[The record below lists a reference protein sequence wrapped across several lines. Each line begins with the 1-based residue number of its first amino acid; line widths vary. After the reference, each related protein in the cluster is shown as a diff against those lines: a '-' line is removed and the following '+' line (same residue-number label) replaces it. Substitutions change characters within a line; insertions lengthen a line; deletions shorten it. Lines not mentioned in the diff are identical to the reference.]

1 MSHVF
6 VVTEAVL
13 IASEK
18 VTEMVE
24 LLETEVAESA
34 GEVDETVGAVVS
46 SVSLVINPLEG
57 SYGLLRVF
65 PELSSTPI
73 VTRIL

>member
-1 MSHVF
+1 MSDVF
-6 VVTEAVL
+6 VVTVAVL

-34 GEVDETVGAVVS
+34 GEVDETVGLVPSATRVILSEVTTETFPAE
-46 SVSLVINPLEG
+46 SL
-57 SYGLLRVF
+57 YQA
-65 PELSSTPI
+65 
-73 VTRIL
+73 

>member
-1 MSHVF
+1 MSDVF
-6 VVTEAVL
+6 VVTVAVL

-24 LLETEVAESA
+24 LIETEVAESA

-46 SVSLVINPLEG
+46 SVSLVINPLEV
-57 SYGLLRVF
+57 SN
-65 PELSSTPI
+65 
-73 VTRIL
+73 

>member
-1 MSHVF
+1 MSDVF

-24 LLETEVAESA
+24 LLETEVAKSA

-46 SVSLVINPLEG
+46 SVSLVINPLEV
-57 SYGLLRVF
+57 SN
-65 PELSSTPI
+65 
-73 VTRIL
+73 

>member
-1 MSHVF
+1 MSDVF

-13 IASEK
+13 IASKK

-24 LLETEVAESA
+24 LIETEVAESA

-46 SVSLVINPLEG
+46 SVSLVINPLEV
-57 SYGLLRVF
+57 SY
-65 PELSSTPI
+65 
-73 VTRIL
+73 

>member
-1 MSHVF
+1 VSDVF

-34 GEVDETVGAVVS
+34 GEVDETVG
-46 SVSLVINPLEG
+46 LVP
-57 SYGLLRVF
+57 S
-65 PELSSTPI
+65 
-73 VTRIL
+73 VTRVMLSEVTTETFPAESLYQA